1 MKRFIAG
8 TVGVVLVAGGV
19 AGIAPVAHAATTW
32 QFSSG
37 SITLPDSFSSN
48 TANFQVTNLEIT
60 DGSITSGSFGISST
74 NGASIFCNTRTFSGN
89 TVTFS
94 DGGYA
99 GCSGNMA
106 LTVDSQ
112 GRLTVTSQDLHN
124 STFLFQG
131 SATSTTTGTQP
142 TPAVVPLTSCDV
154 KLDYPNQL
162 ALVSLSQGNSDATD
176 YSVTLPGT
184 GLPPTSFAKADLPFE
199 LQVAFSMLNLG
210 TPLTAHIDATRSFDG
225 KTVAT
230 CDTNTVTPLLPG
242 APRIDGDVVAPQGGS
257 TATINY
263 GVGNPEA
270 VQGIEYQLDGRDPWI
285 RPGGSAPLGGA
296 GGSFTITGLSAGK
309 HSVQLRSVGFG
320 ASPTIVD
327 GALTYFTAG
336 TPGKP
341 GSTAARPSQGTV
353 IGSPSARPVAAPPVQ
368 PVSTVAGTSN
378 GAGSGANGALASNTG
393 DAGIDA
399 PCLAKD
405 GTLYPNQYSTVGSQL
420 TMAPNTHGLGT
431 ARSFIVTAG
440 ALPPGVQLDRAY
452 GVLYGVTSAVGS
464 WVTTVQATFAD
475 GTTKSSQFTTRVD
488 ADPQTL
494 QYASQNIG
502 VVGSR
507 VAIAPSTNASVTGT
521 TYTLV
526 CGELPA
532 GTKFDSR
539 TGAITGTPTAQVLL
553 PTPLRV
559 AETSA
564 TGKAAA
570 SFLFVVQKSGF
581 TAISYPAH
589 PHLRVGHTA
598 RIRPTVNGVGEIAL
612 FRMWKGKLQRG
623 LRLNPVTG
631 VVSGKP
637 LHAGP
642 THTITIVAVTK
653 GGALLTA
660 APMRISIRR

>member
-8 TVGVVLVAGGV
+8 TIGVVLVAGGV
-19 AGIAPVAHAATTW
+19 AAIAPAAHAATTW

-37 SITLPDSFSSN
+37 SITLPDSFSGN
-48 TANFQVTNLEIT
+48 TAHFQVTNLEIT

-74 NGASIFCNTRTFSGN
+74 NGASIFCNTRSYSGN

-99 GCSGNMA
+99 GCTGNMI
-106 LTVDSQ
+106 LTVDPQ

-131 SATSTTTGTQP
+131 SATSSTAGTQP
-142 TPAVVPLTSCDV
+142 TPAVAPLTSCEL

-162 ALVSLSQGNSDATD
+162 ATVSLTQGNADAAD

-210 TPLTAHIDATRSFDG
+210 TPLTARIDATRSFDG
-225 KTVAT
+225 KTVAE
-230 CDTNTVTPLLPG
+230 CDTNTVTPQLPG
-242 APRIDGDVVAPQGGS
+242 APRIDGDVVSPQGGS

-263 GVGNPEA
+263 GVDNPVA
-270 VQGIEYQLDGRDPWI
+270 VLGVEYQLDGRGAWL
-285 RPGGSAPLGGA
+285 RPGGSAPTGGA
-296 GGSFTITGLSAGK
+296 GGSFTVNALTAGK
-309 HSVQLRSVGFG
+309 HTVQLRTVGYG
-320 ASPTIVD
+320 ATPAMVEGSSATFTI
-327 GALTYFTAG
+327 GS
-336 TPGKP
+336 PGKP
-341 GSTAARPSQGTV
+341 GSNAVRPSQGTA
-353 IGSPSARPVAAPPVQ
+353 IGSSPAKPVSAPPAQ
-368 PVSTVAGTSN
+368 PVSTVNGTSN
-378 GAGSGANGALASNTG
+378 GAGSGTNGALAANTG

-420 TMAPNTHGLGT
+420 TMAPNTRGMGT

-440 ALPPGVQLDRAY
+440 ALPPGVQLDRTY
-452 GVLYGVTSAVGS
+452 GVLYGVTSVAGS

-494 QYASQNIG
+494 QYAAQNIG

-507 VAIAPSTNASVTGT
+507 VAIAPSTNAPLAGT
-521 TYTLV
+521 SYRLV

-539 TGAITGTPTAQVLL
+539 TGTITGTPTAQVLL

-559 AETSA
+559 AETST

-581 TAISYPAH
+581 TAIHYPAH

-598 RIRPTVNGVGEIAL
+598 RIRPTVNGVGGIAL

-660 APMRISIRR
+660 APMRISTRR

>member
-1 MKRFIAG
+1 MISSVLIA
-8 TVGVVLVAGGV
+8 AG
-19 AGIAPVAHAATTW
+19 AAILAPASYAATTW

-37 SITLPDSFSSN
+37 SIALPDSFSSA
-48 TANFQVTNLEIT
+48 TADFHFTNLEIA
-60 DGSITSGSFGISST
+60 DGTITSGSFGISST
-74 NGASIFCNTRTFSGN
+74 HGAAIFCTTRSYSGN

-99 GCSGNMA
+99 GCTGNMT
-106 LTVDSQ
+106 LSVDPQ

-131 SATSTTTGTQP
+131 SATSGTPGTQP
-142 TPAVVPLTSCDV
+142 TPTVVTLAPCELV
-154 KLDYPNQL
+154 LDYANQL
-162 ALVSLSQGNSDATD
+162 ATVSLTQGNADAAD
-176 YSVTLPGT
+176 YSVSFPGT
-184 GLPPTSFAKADLPFE
+184 AFPPTPFTKADLPFE
-199 LQVAFSMLNLG
+199 LQLPFSLLTMG
-210 TPLTAHIDATRSFDG
+210 SPLTAHIDATRSFDG
-225 KTVAT
+225 KTVAA
-230 CDTNTVTPLLPG
+230 CDTNSVTPLLPG

-263 GVGNPEA
+263 SVGNPAA
-270 VQGIEYQLDGRDPWI
+270 VQGIEYQLDGRGAWL
-285 RPGGSAPLGGA
+285 RPGGSAPTSGA
-296 GGSFTITGLSAGK
+296 GGSFSISGLTAGK
-309 HSVQLRSVGFG
+309 HSVQVRAVGYG
-320 ASPTIVD
+320 TAPTIVE
-327 GALTYFTAG
+327 GALTYFTTG

-341 GSTAARPSQGTV
+341 GSNAVRPSQSTA
-353 IGSPSARPVAAPPVQ
+353 IGSSPAKPVSAPPVQ
-368 PVSTVAGTSN
+368 PVSTVPGTSN
-378 GAGSGANGALASNTG
+378 GAGTGTNGALAANTG
-393 DAGIDA
+393 NAGIDA

-420 TMAPNTHGLGT
+420 TMAPNTHGMGA

-440 ALPPGVQLDRAY
+440 SLPPGVQLDRAY

-488 ADPQTL
+488 ADPQSL
-494 QYASQNIG
+494 QYAAQNIG

-507 VAIAPSTNASVTGT
+507 VAIAPSTNAPVTGT

-539 TGAITGTPTAQVLL
+539 TGVITGTPTAQVLL

-581 TAISYPAH
+581 TAIHYPAH

-637 LHAGP
+637 RYAGP

-660 APMRISIRR
+660 APMRISTRR